1 MSCIAVSSPNKGT
14 DLRLYRK
21 YGHGVG
27 GGPGT
32 QGTFS
37 CYKVGAENLNR
48 LVMFCQME
56 IKTEA
61 ATSCDSKL

>member
-1 MSCIAVSSPNKGT
+1 M
-14 DLRLYRK
+14 RR
-21 YGHGVG
+21 GVG
-27 GGPGT
+27 GGLGT

-56 IKTEA
+56 IKIEA
-61 ATSCDSKL
+61 ATSCDSKLKADTGSLLAGSRSKVR